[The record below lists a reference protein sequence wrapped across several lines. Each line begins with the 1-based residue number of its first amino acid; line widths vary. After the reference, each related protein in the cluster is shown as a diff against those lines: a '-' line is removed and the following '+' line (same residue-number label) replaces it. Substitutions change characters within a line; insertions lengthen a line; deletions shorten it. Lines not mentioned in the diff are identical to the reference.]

1 MWTSF
6 ISSESDMDNGGWVR
20 KETVDG
26 LDLEFGN
33 GFGGMKADRQKR
45 LRW

>member
-1 MWTSF
+1 
-6 ISSESDMDNGGWVR
+6 MDNGGWDR

-33 GFGGMKADRQKR
+33 GFGGMKAGRRDYSGDKMC
-45 LRW
+45 L

>member
-6 ISSESDMDNGGWVR
+6 ISSESDMDSGGWVR

-33 GFGGMKADRQKR
+33 GFRGVKADDRR
-45 LRW
+45 D